1 MREQRQPK
9 GRRFSNLRTM
19 AFPKLVPAHS
29 GHWSF
34 VIPSTS
40 DLGHSSLPA
49 AMNYL
54 NPIFT
59 EKREC
64 QDCYKCVRNCPVKAI
79 KIAGGYASVV
89 PELCIVCGHCVEVC
103 PNGAKKVRDDL
114 AHARQLLTR
123 KKKVF
128 VSLAPSYVTEF
139 PGVAAAQLIGALKR
153 LGFAGVSET
162 ALGAQQV
169 SAQAAALLQQ
179 HPERVL
185 ASSACPTVVAYLQ
198 KHRPNGAALLTG
210 IMSPLL
216 THCTMLRQA
225 FGADLGIVFI
235 GPCIAKKLEADR
247 HPDLLDVVLTFEDLR
262 RWLDQEKIALDKVP
276 AAAADRFLPET
287 SAEGSWYPV
296 DGGMIAGMKSI
307 CAVNDCSL
315 MAFSGLGAIK
325 KALDGVEGAT
335 QESGVFLELLACE
348 GGCVNGPKV
357 QSRGATVAK
366 RQRILRAVRQP
377 GAALPRPAGL
387 QTATSFII
395 APPPGVLVADSQ
407 IREALRGVGKLSVED
422 ELNCGGCGYDSCREF
437 GIALLGQKAER
448 AMCVTYMRQLA
459 HKKANALIQKMP
471 SAVVI
476 VNESLRIIEFNAA
489 FVKLFAPDKADKLD
503 KPAAAG
509 GATLEGIALAE
520 VMPFASLFH
529 GVLKSG
535 EDILDRDL
543 RFQNTIL
550 HATVF
555 SIEKQCLVGGI
566 LQDITKP
573 AVRKEQV
580 IRKARE
586 VIQKQLATT
595 QQIAYLLGENAAEA
609 EITLN
614 SIIDSFS
621 PPKPDE
627 PTKEANDWR
636 KLYRS

>member
-1 MREQRQPK
+1 
-9 GRRFSNLRTM
+9 
-19 AFPKLVPAHS
+19 
-29 GHWSF
+29 
-34 VIPSTS
+34 
-40 DLGHSSLPA
+40 
-49 AMNYL
+49 MNFL

-79 KIAGGYASVV
+79 RIEGGYASVIA
-89 PELCIVCGHCVEVC
+89 ELCIFCGHCVEVC
-103 PNGAKKVRDDL
+103 PNGAKRVRDDL
-114 AHARQLLTR
+114 AAARQLLAQ
-123 KKKVF
+123 KKSVY
-128 VSLAPSYVTEF
+128 VSLAPSFVTDF
-139 PGVAAAQLIGALKR
+139 PNVKPAQMIGALKQ

-169 SAQAAALLQQ
+169 SAQAAALLKKN
-179 HPERVL
+179 PARVL
-185 ASSACPTVVAYLQ
+185 ASSACPTVVAFLQ
-198 KHRPNGAALLTG
+198 RHRANGAELLTG
-210 IMSPLL
+210 LLSPLL
-216 THCTMLRQA
+216 THCKMLRQH
-225 FGADLGIVFI
+225 FGADIGIVFI
-235 GPCIAKKLEADR
+235 GPCIAKKLEAAQ
-247 HPDLLDVVLTFEDLR
+247 HPELLDVALTFEDLR
-262 RWLDQEKIALDKVP
+262 RWLEQEKIAPENLPAPAENRFVP
-276 AAAADRFLPET
+276 ERA
-287 SAEGSWYPV
+287 AEGAWYPV
-296 DGGMIAGMKSI
+296 DGGMIAGMKSA

-325 KALDGVEGAT
+325 KALDGVEEMKPDNGL
-335 QESGVFLELLACE
+335 FLELLACE

-357 QSRGATVAK
+357 RSRGSTVAK
-366 RQRILRAVRQP
+366 RHLVLRSV
-377 GAALPRPAGL
+377 AAPEKNLPRPPAV
-387 QTATSFII
+387 QTPTDFSV
-395 APPPGVLVADSQ
+395 APVAPARCSDSQ
-407 IREALRGVGKLSVED
+407 IREALRNVGKFSADD

-437 GIALLGQKAER
+437 GIALINQKAER

-476 VNESLRIIEFNAA
+476 VNDAMRVIEFNSA
-489 FVKLFAPDKADKLD
+489 FVNLFAPEKT
-503 KPAAAG
+503 AAASNPVSI
-509 GATLEGIALAE
+509 EGIALAE

-529 GVLKSG
+529 NVLKTG

-550 HATVF
+550 HATIF
-555 SIEKQCLVGGI
+555 SIEKHCLVGGI
-566 LQDITKP
+566 IQDITKP

-614 SIIDSFS
+614 SIIESFS

-627 PTKEANDWR
+627 PKENNDWR
-636 KLYRS
+636 KLYRR

>member
-1 MREQRQPK
+1 
-9 GRRFSNLRTM
+9 
-19 AFPKLVPAHS
+19 
-29 GHWSF
+29 
-34 VIPSTS
+34 
-40 DLGHSSLPA
+40 
-49 AMNYL
+49 
-54 NPIFT
+54 
-59 EKREC
+59 
-64 QDCYKCVRNCPVKAI
+64 
-79 KIAGGYASVV
+79 
-89 PELCIVCGHCVEVC
+89 
-103 PNGAKKVRDDL
+103 
-114 AHARQLLTR
+114 
-123 KKKVF
+123 
-128 VSLAPSYVTEF
+128 
-139 PGVAAAQLIGALKR
+139 
-153 LGFAGVSET
+153 
-162 ALGAQQV
+162 
-169 SAQAAALLQQ
+169 
-179 HPERVL
+179 
-185 ASSACPTVVAYLQ
+185 
-198 KHRPNGAALLTG
+198 
-210 IMSPLL
+210 
-216 THCTMLRQA
+216 
-225 FGADLGIVFI
+225 
-235 GPCIAKKLEADR
+235 
-247 HPDLLDVVLTFEDLR
+247 
-262 RWLDQEKIALDKVP
+262 
-276 AAAADRFLPET
+276 
-287 SAEGSWYPV
+287 
-296 DGGMIAGMKSI
+296 
-307 CAVNDCSL
+307 
-315 MAFSGLGAIK
+315 
-325 KALDGVEGAT
+325 
-335 QESGVFLELLACE
+335 
-348 GGCVNGPKV
+348 
-357 QSRGATVAK
+357 
-366 RQRILRAVRQP
+366 
-377 GAALPRPAGL
+377 
-387 QTATSFII
+387 
-395 APPPGVLVADSQ
+395 
-407 IREALRGVGKLSVED
+407 VED